1 MANYDKPA
9 YTFPTMTFPF
19 AAQAAAGNFGIPSVS
34 SPDWLEMLADMDS
47 AFQLGTGTGEVING
61 YGYGLSG

>member
-9 YTFPTMTFPF
+9 FTFPTMTFPF
-19 AAQAAAGNFGIPSVS
+19 AAQAAAGDFGFPSVS
-34 SPDWLEMLADMDS
+34 SPDWIAMMEEMDS
-47 AFQLGTGTGEVING
+47 AFQLGTAGEAING